1 MNSEVKKVGHRNN
14 ISGIR
19 GRTVLFFFTTLGMGS
34 SLKRMA
40 STISK
45 QKVTKALF
53 IKIPES
59 IHLYRV
65 IVSIQ
70 TYCYQ
75 ITSRMISFMKLA
87 SLKKNLSI

>member
-1 MNSEVKKVGHRNN
+1 MNSEVKKVGHRNK

-34 SLKRMA
+34 SLNRMA

-53 IKIPES
+53 IKISES
-59 IHLYRV
+59 NHLYRV

-70 TYCYQ
+70 TLLPNYHLL
-75 ITSRMISFMKLA
+75 ISFMKLT
-87 SLKKNLSI
+87 SQKKSLSI